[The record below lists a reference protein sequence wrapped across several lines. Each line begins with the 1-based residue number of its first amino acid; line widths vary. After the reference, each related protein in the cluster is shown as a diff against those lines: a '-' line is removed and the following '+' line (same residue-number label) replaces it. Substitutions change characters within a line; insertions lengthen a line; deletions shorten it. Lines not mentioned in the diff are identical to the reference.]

1 MKAKQRS
8 PDEGQKKGAAEIV
21 LLALQTS
28 QRIIQ
33 WVVLLLV
40 VHVLSNQI
48 AVIINPSLSDSL
60 TQLLEQTKE
69 IYKLAIGGYLGKAA
83 VENVLKIWNNIKS
96 VDSTGTKSTE
106 NG

>member
-1 MKAKQRS
+1 MKAKARS
-8 PDEGQKKGAAEIV
+8 PDEDKKGAAEII

-33 WVVLLLV
+33 WVVLLLAI
-40 VHVLSNQI
+40 HVISNQV
-48 AVIINPSLSDSL
+48 AVIINPALSDSL
-60 TQLLEQTKE
+60 TQLLEQTKD

-83 VENVLKIWNNIKS
+83 VENVLKIWNNVKS
-96 VDSTGTKSTE
+96 VDKTNTTANSG